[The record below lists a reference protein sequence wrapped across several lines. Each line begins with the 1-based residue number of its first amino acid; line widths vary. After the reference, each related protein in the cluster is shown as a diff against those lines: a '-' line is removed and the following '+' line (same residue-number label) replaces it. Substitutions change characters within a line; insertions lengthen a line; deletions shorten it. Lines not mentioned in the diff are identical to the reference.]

1 MFGCHSDRMSE
12 GKGGGGREAKPC
24 AIIKNS
30 RDHGG
35 RCLYVSAS
43 QKKQMDDTAS
53 NEGREEGTR
62 REGVIVLV
70 PRE

>member
-1 MFGCHSDRMSE
+1 MSE
-12 GKGGGGREAKPC
+12 GGGREAKPC

-35 RCLYVSAS
+35 RRLYVPAS

-53 NEGREEGTR
+53 KEGRTEGTR
-62 REGVIVLV
+62 KVLLC
-70 PRE
+70 

>member
-12 GKGGGGREAKPC
+12 GGGREAKPC

-35 RCLYVSAS
+35 RRLYVPAS

-53 NEGREEGTR
+53 KEGRTEGTR
-62 REGVIVLV
+62 KVLLC
-70 PRE
+70 